1 MKKRRKLFCEHGPV
15 CYAISL
21 WKENCKRTL
30 RDWLG
35 RSHFAKNFEEKTLPY
50 VWKGHMSMMLRPL
63 AGVDMQLQ
71 RNKVQ
76 NLRLAA
82 KQIDGVVV
90 TPRRNVFIV
99 GSGWPA
105 DQAKRIPRRAGH
117 FEGPLRK
124 GSCWRIVPACQFN
137 PLYGFTYADE
147 SDRTASPYR
156 RTFSGCRSASSL
168 WNGNLHC
175 L

>member
-1 MKKRRKLFCEHGPV
+1 MCDWVKKRRKLFCEHGPV

-90 TPRRNVFIV
+90 AP
-99 GSGWPA
+99 G
-105 DQAKRIPRRAGH
+105 
-117 FEGPLRK
+117 E
-124 GSCWRIVPACQFN
+124 
-137 PLYGFTYADE
+137 
-147 SDRTASPYR
+147 
-156 RTFSGCRSASSL
+156 TFSLWALVGIYLMTSVVRLLFKMYLLAIYMVLVGEISIVVFWSFKKLTSL
-168 WNGNLHC
+168 SFC
-175 L
+175 C

>member
-1 MKKRRKLFCEHGPV
+1 MGEKTQKTGFASMAPV

-76 NLRLAA
+76 NPSSGR
-82 KQIDGVVV
+82 KTDRRRGCY
-90 TPRRNVFIV
+90 PRRNVFIV
-99 GSGWPA
+99 GSVGRPT
-105 DQAKRIPRRAGH
+105 R
-117 FEGPLRK
+117 RK
-124 GSCWRIVPACQFN
+124 GYLDGWSFRGA
-137 PLYGFTYADE
+137 A
-147 SDRTASPYR
+147 
-156 RTFSGCRSASSL
+156 
-168 WNGNLHC
+168 
-175 L
+175 